1 MLALGVIDMSNV
13 WETER
18 KEIAT
23 WLSGYLAMIKK
34 WVDKILDNEDH
45 DVDKVKIITQI
56 DEWISWLEE
65 TKIKIMKMKQ
75 TIFVTVLCH
84 SHKWLSHIRQLAQ
97 KLLKEFRIALQQIFR
112 RLQYPLL

>member
-23 WLSGYLAMIKK
+23 WLSGYLFMIKK

-45 DVDKVKIITQI
+45 DVDKNKIIRQI
-56 DEWISWLEE
+56 DEWISWLED
-65 TKIKIMKMKQ
+65 TKIKIMKMKD
-75 TIFVTVLCH
+75 TKIE
-84 SHKWLSHIRQLAQ
+84 
-97 KLLKEFRIALQQIFR
+97 KE
-112 RLQYPLL
+112 

>member
-1 MLALGVIDMSNV
+1 MSV

-23 WLSGYLAMIKK
+23 WLSGYLAMIKR

-45 DVDKVKIITQI
+45 DVDKNKIIRQI

-65 TKIKIMKMKQ
+65 TKLKIIIMKDVK
-75 TIFVTVLCH
+75 IE
-84 SHKWLSHIRQLAQ
+84 KD
-97 KLLKEFRIALQQIFR
+97 
-112 RLQYPLL
+112 

>member
-1 MLALGVIDMSNV
+1 MLFSVKFRSNMMSV

-45 DVDKVKIITQI
+45 DVDKNKIIRQI
-56 DEWISWLEE
+56 DEWIQWLEE
-65 TKIKIMKMKQ
+65 TKLKIIKMKDVK
-75 TIFVTVLCH
+75 IE
-84 SHKWLSHIRQLAQ
+84 
-97 KLLKEFRIALQQIFR
+97 KE
-112 RLQYPLL
+112 